1 MNSGTELRVLD
12 VDETLTFKLG
22 GMLIYL
28 MRSSW
33 RLTMMWT
40 PKSDFSTCPLIYTMD
55 IYLTAFL
62 RALFFGA

>member
-28 MRSSW
+28 MRS
-33 RLTMMWT
+33 RLAADYDVD
-40 PKSDFSTCPLIYTMD
+40 PKIRFFYLSISIYYG
-55 IYLTAFL
+55 YLLNCISKSFV
-62 RALFFGA
+62 F